1 MEAITISKNEMT
13 VKRIAELTADIRT
26 NFRSAAM
33 SIATIGHD
41 LIEAKGMLSH
51 GEWLPWLRSLGI
63 GVATADNYMRYAR
76 EITPGTWLSELPY
89 TKALALLSVPEKER
103 ETFAQANNVED
114 KSAAEIRQLISELKA
129 EKSLRRKAEQQAMDL
144 QDQLQNREPEVK
156 IVREVVPPEG
166 YDELKSQVQKLKR
179 RAEEAEEAA
188 CEAEE
193 RAAQAVSD
201 AQRAMMQQADC
212 DPDPDGHGLSLD
224 DFISACNDFTGR
236 TWAVPFMEDHFR
248 NAGADAR
255 KSYRLLTEGIHSW
268 SEQVLRAIDRAGAPI
283 LLQDEEAVVL

>member
-1 MEAITISKNEMT
+1 MEAITISKNELT
-13 VKRIAELTADIRT
+13 TKRIAELTADIRT

-89 TKALALLSVPEKER
+89 TKALALLSVPEEER

-114 KSAAEIRQLISELKA
+114 KSAAEIKALISELKA

-144 QDQLQNREPEVK
+144 QDQLQNRDPEVK
-156 IVREVVPPEG
+156 VVREVVPPEG
-166 YDELKSQVQKLKR
+166 YDDLKNQVAKLKR

-201 AQRAMMQQADC
+201 AQRAMMQQADG

-224 DFISACNDFTGR
+224 DFITACNDFTGR
-236 TWAVPFMEDHFR
+236 TWAVPFMEDYFR
-248 NAGADAR
+248 NSGADAR
-255 KSYRLLTEGIHSW
+255 KSYRLLTEGIRSW